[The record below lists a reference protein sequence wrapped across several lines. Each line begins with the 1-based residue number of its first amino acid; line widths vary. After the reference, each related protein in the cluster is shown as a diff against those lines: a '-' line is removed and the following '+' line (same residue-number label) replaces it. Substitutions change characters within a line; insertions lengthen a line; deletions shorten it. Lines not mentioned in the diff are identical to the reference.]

1 MLGSLLL
8 PKALLCLNLH
18 PQPPKSVWSGLRGQ
32 GPGAAMPPSLAL
44 MEDSAT
50 ASLSVTSW
58 PLALKCSPDPGPRG
72 PALAAQPPAHT
83 VFGAFLL
90 GHWPWS
96 RLSRPLG
103 AQGWAHPHSLGGN
116 LTGQR
121 IRLPEKKARGGEG
134 ALEAARAGL
143 VPPHFRYRPL
153 PFQTGRLP
161 SSIHSFTPHSS
172 IKHLTLRPDRPPVTT
187 YLH

>member
-1 MLGSLLL
+1 MI
-8 PKALLCLNLH
+8 LH
-18 PQPPKSVWSGLRGQ
+18 PQPPKSVWSALRCQ

-50 ASLSVTSW
+50 APLSVTSW

-72 PALAAQPPAHT
+72 PALAAQPPAHA

-116 LTGQR
+116 LTGPR

-134 ALEAARAGL
+134 AWR
-143 VPPHFRYRPL
+143 
-153 PFQTGRLP
+153 QTGLAWCPPISDTALCPFRQVACRPPFIP
-161 SSIHSFTPHSS
+161 SPPHSS